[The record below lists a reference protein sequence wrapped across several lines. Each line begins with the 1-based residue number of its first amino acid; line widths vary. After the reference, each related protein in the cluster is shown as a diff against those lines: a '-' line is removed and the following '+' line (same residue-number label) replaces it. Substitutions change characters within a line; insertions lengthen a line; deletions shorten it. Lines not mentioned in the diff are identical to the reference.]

1 MCYGKGL
8 GVPAT
13 DYIKMLDY
21 YRKAASQ
28 KPFYRINRELLLPN
42 LGVAEAEN
50 GLGNAY
56 RDGKGVD
63 IDLQKA
69 FNHYLRAAQWDQSG
83 AQNNLG
89 FMLQHGKGVAKN
101 EKFAR
106 EWFKKAAEKG
116 IAEAQFN
123 YAEMCEFG
131 QGGEVDEKS
140 AFEYYQK
147 SSLQGISSTS
157 I

>member
-28 KPFYRINRELLLPN
+28 KPFYRTSRELFPN

-63 IDLQKA
+63 IDLKKA
-69 FNHYLRAAQWDQSG
+69 FNHYLRAAQCDQSE

-89 FMLQHGKGVAKN
+89 LLLLHGKGVAKN

-106 EWFKKAAEKG
+106 DWFKKAAEKG